1 MGQWLMR
8 LPTAWILL
16 ALLAI
21 ATGIGADPFKDAC
34 GD

>member
-1 MGQWLMR
+1 MR

-21 ATGIGADPFKDAC
+21 TAGIGADPFKDRHLAM
-34 GD
+34 